1 MYLYY
6 FIRAPRTAVPK
17 ASFRHHRQSIADKH
31 GHEKRTRSS
40 GMMRFAP
47 ILLLLALMNICVS
60 GVSQSIT
67 ISAKNE
73 QLKPVLKKI
82 AKQAGVYVVYEEK
95 ELVNIAP
102 VSLQVKDVPLK
113 QALDLCFKDQPLT
126 YSIIDK
132 TVVVKKKQPTRE
144 ILSSVSPKQQQK
156 LLRVLGRVLEAKD
169 PPGPLVGATIKMKDA
184 NKGATTDK
192 DGVFELPVPKGS
204 TLVISMIGYKPQEYI
219 VNDEQPNLIISL
231 REDLKTLDQI
241 VVTGF
246 GTQKVKNIASSVS
259 VVNMDNVKNKP
270 VAQLSQALQGGGT
283 GIVVSQS
290 TGLVGGDQADIR
302 IRGVGTLLNAAP
314 LVLVDGVPFD
324 MNNLDPNTVESIT
337 VLKDAASA
345 SMYGARAANGVI
357 IITTKRGV
365 AGVPNIEY
373 NGYYGIQRPQYM
385 PDFVDAATWME
396 MNNEAMGNSGGNPI
410 YSDSTILMTRNGK
423 DPVKYPNTNWTDL
436 VLRKTIP
443 IQQHSILVSGGNTAA
458 RFSLSINQTW
468 QQGHVKNSD
477 YSRTTV
483 RANTTVD
490 LMKNFFIYMDLFAS
504 RNVQNQPYAT
514 NRLTTDIYRRVYT
527 VPPNIIS
534 KYPGKADNPG
544 YTYYGVYGESWNPV
558 AMLEKGGTL
567 SKTRDEALLNIRPQ
581 WNILPGLSL
590 KGQASYRV
598 ASGLDKA
605 DQESYIFFDYYT
617 NRTAGVNYPTV
628 KTATLTARENYLYF
642 GGNLDYTHDFGKHN
656 VNAIAGYTQE
666 LRTYDSWKDVAL
678 RSIFAKAFYTYDG
691 RYLFEAGLR
700 RDGSSLF
707 GDGKKWGVFPSVAAG
722 WNIDK
727 ENFFHVKFIDAWKL
741 RASWGVLGNNNVD
754 PYLYQTTIDAGNGTE
769 TVIGNRNLS
778 WEKVKELNVGTD
790 LHFKAGISVTAE
802 WYDKLTTDMIIT
814 PQPNYTGGTG
824 IGSSNGGAPVNIG
837 SVRNRGQEIKISY
850 HTSLGRDFTFDAG
863 IGYSKNKSKIM
874 RLIGNGQPIIS
885 GNTILYEGGALK
897 EYYGYATQGL
907 LQQADIDNT
916 KVLKLSGQVAGDVH
930 FLNANGDTII
940 NNLDRVPLGNTE
952 PTDVFFF
959 NLGVNFKGLDFQ
971 TLLSGESGASLFYVG
986 NLAIPLNI
994 GGESGTPQKSQ
1005 LDYWTP
1011 QHTNASRPRLTPT
1024 PGTNANF
1031 SDFWRVNGRYLRV
1044 RYIQLGYTLP
1054 APLARRL
1061 RAKTLRVY
1069 FNAQNAFTFSK
1080 VKLFDPESAG
1090 DQNTVPLLKAYTFG
1104 LNLKF

>member
-1 MYLYY
+1 MRITSLLLCL
-6 FIRAPRTAVPK
+6 
-17 ASFRHHRQSIADKH
+17 
-31 GHEKRTRSS
+31 
-40 GMMRFAP
+40 GMM
-47 ILLLLALMNICVS
+47 NIYAN
-60 GVSQSIT
+60 GIAQQIT
-67 ISAKNE
+67 LTAKNQ
-73 QLKPVLKKI
+73 QLKTVLKKI
-82 AKQAGVYVVYEEK
+82 AKQAGVYLVYEEK
-95 ELVNIAP
+95 ELNSIAP
-102 VSLQVKDVPLK
+102 ISVQVKDASLS
-113 QALDLCFKDQPLT
+113 QALDLCFKGQPLV
-126 YSIIDK
+126 YNIIDK
-132 TVVVKKKQPTRE
+132 TVVVKKKEVAVPSTTPMVAPPQE
-144 ILSSVSPKQQQK
+144 KN
-156 LLRVLGRVLEAKD
+156 LRILGRVLEAKD
-169 PPGPLVGATIKMKDA
+169 PPGPLVGASVQVKGSTKGAHSDA
-184 NKGATTDK
+184 N
-192 DGVFELPVPKGS
+192 GVFELHVPKGS
-204 TLVISMIGYKPQEYI
+204 ILVVSMIGYKPQEY
-219 VNDEQPNLIISL
+219 VVHDEQANLIFSL
-231 REDLKTLDQI
+231 KEDLKTLDQV

-246 GTQKVKNIASSVS
+246 GTQKIKNIASSVAT
-259 VVNMDNVKNKP
+259 VNMDNVKNKP
-270 VAQLSQALQGGGT
+270 IVQLSQALQGGAT
-283 GIVVSQS
+283 GIQVSQT
-290 TGLVGGDQADIR
+290 TGLVGGDQANIR

-385 PDFVDAATWME
+385 PDFVDAATWMR
-396 MNNEAMGNSGGNPI
+396 MNNEAMKNSGGNPI
-410 YSDSTILMTRNGK
+410 YSDSIIAVTQSGT
-423 DPVKYPNTNWTDL
+423 DPVKNPNTNWPDL
-436 VLRKTIP
+436 VLRKSIP

-458 RFSLSINQTW
+458 RFSLSINQTF

-490 LMKNFFIYMDLFAS
+490 LMKNFFIYMDLFATRS
-504 RNVQNQPYAT
+504 QQNQPYAT
-514 NRLTTDIYRRVYT
+514 NRLTTDIYRRMYT

-534 KYPGKADNPG
+534 KFPARDDNPG
-544 YTYYGVYGESWNPV
+544 YTYYGIYGESWNPV
-558 AMLEKGGTL
+558 AMLEKGGKL
-567 SKTRDEALLNIRPQ
+567 GKTRDEALLNIRPQ
-581 WNILPGLSL
+581 WNLLPGLSL

-598 ASGLDKA
+598 ASGIDKA

-628 KTATLTARENYLYF
+628 KSATLTARESYLYF
-642 GGNLDYTHDFGKHN
+642 GGNLDYNHDFGKHN
-656 VNAIAGYTQE
+656 VNGIAGYTQE

-678 RSIFAKAFYTYDG
+678 RSFFAKAFYTYDD
-691 RYLFEAGLR
+691 RYLLEAGLR

-707 GDGKKWGVFPSVAAG
+707 GDGKKWGIFPSVAAG

-727 ENFFHVKFIDAWKL
+727 EHFFNASFIDAWKV
-741 RASWGVLGNNNVD
+741 RGSWGVLGNNNVD

-769 TVIGNRNLS
+769 TVIGNPSLS

-790 LHFKAGISVTAE
+790 IHFKPGISITAE

-814 PQPNYTGGTG
+814 PQPNYTSGTG
-824 IGSSNGGAPVNIG
+824 IGTSNNGAPINVG
-837 SVRNRGQEIKISY
+837 SVRNRGQEVKISY
-850 HTSLGRDFTFDAG
+850 HKVLGKEFIFDAG
-863 IGYSKNKSKIM
+863 LGYSKNKSKII
-874 RLIGNGQPIIS
+874 RLVGNGLPIIS
-885 GNTILYEGGALK
+885 GNTIMYEGGALK
-897 EYYGYATQGL
+897 EFYGYATQGL
-907 LQQADIDNT
+907 LQQADIDNP
-916 KVLKLSGQVAGDVH
+916 KVMKLIGQAAGDVH
-930 FLNANGDTII
+930 FLNQNGDTII

-959 NLGVNFKGLDFQ
+959 NLDLSYKGFDFR
-971 TLLSGESGASLFYVG
+971 TLLSGESGASLFYSG

-1011 QHTNASRPRLTPT
+1011 TRTNASRPRLTPT

-1031 SDFWRVNGRYLRV
+1031 SDFWRVNGRFLRV
-1044 RYIQLGYTLP
+1044 RYIELGYNLP
-1054 APLARRL
+1054 QPIARKI
-1061 RAKTLRVY
+1061 RAKMLRVY

-1080 VKLFDPESAG
+1080 VKLFDPESGG